1 MRVFL
6 TSIYTF
12 SALIATGFCL
22 TCDHCLYLHGDS
34 CSGFSDKC
42 KEDEICVTKIENAT
56 VGNDVR
62 LSVFKGCERYDPR
75 DGNTT
80 IYYSSDKYIFHF
92 YTKYCNED
100 NCNRRRIRVP
110 VINMT
115 KNGVECPTCYVTGSF
130 ECTETGTMKCV
141 GEQEQCLDFSGIMR
155 RPGLPFEKHATRG
168 CVNAGTCE
176 IGFPALKGNTCLQQ
190 NRLICL

>member
-100 NCNRRRIRVP
+100 NCNRRRIR
-110 VINMT
+110 
-115 KNGVECPTCYVTGSF
+115 GSF